1 MVIFHSYVNVYQ
13 RVYSLYGWISW
24 AYISWGYLHWMSI
37 QFFFIHGNPII
48 PIPWLTRC
56 FLGVPWLGDL
66 EHRFQVAG
74 DDIPR
79 MMFTEDICP
88 LKFNG
93 LFTPTVANK
102 SKNSLEYPI
111 DQWVNSLPLSIS
123 CPIWLVGGY
132 VSIYWEFHN
141 PNWWSP
147 SFFRGVGRKTTNR

>member
-1 MVIFHSYVNVYQ
+1 
-13 RVYSLYGWISW
+13 
-24 AYISWGYLHWMSI
+24 
-37 QFFFIHGNPII
+37 
-48 PIPWLTRC
+48 
-56 FLGVPWLGDL
+56 
-66 EHRFQVAG
+66 
-74 DDIPR
+74 
-79 MMFTEDICP
+79 
-88 LKFNG
+88 

-123 CPIWLVGGY
+123 CPIWLGGGY